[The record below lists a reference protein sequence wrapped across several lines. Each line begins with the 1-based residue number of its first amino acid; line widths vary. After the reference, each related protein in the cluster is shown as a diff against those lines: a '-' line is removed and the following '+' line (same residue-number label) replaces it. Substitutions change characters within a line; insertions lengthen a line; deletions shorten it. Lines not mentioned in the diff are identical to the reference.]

1 MNPETILK
9 KYYKPNST
17 SYNILIT
24 HGKLVANRAINIAK
38 KVSCFNPDI
47 LFIHEAA
54 YLHDIGI
61 FKVNAPDIGCTGTFP
76 YIAHG
81 YLGREILN
89 NEGLKEHGLVCERH
103 VGTGIACDDVKKY
116 NLPLPQ
122 RDMIPISIEEQ
133 IICYAD
139 KFFSKT
145 PGKLEYEKSVKDILK
160 SLEKFGETG
169 VNRFKNWMECFEF

>member
-9 KYYKPNST
+9 KYYNPNSI
-17 SYNILIT
+17 SYNILII
-24 HGKLVANRAINIAK
+24 HGKLVANKAINIAK

-47 LFIHEAA
+47 SFIYEAA

-61 FKVNAPDIGCTGTFP
+61 FKVNAPGIGCTGTFP

-81 YLGREILN
+81 YLGREILD
-89 NEGLKEHGLVCERH
+89 NEGLKKHGLVCERH
-103 VGTGIACDDVKKY
+103 VGTGISCDDVKKY

-145 PGKLEYEKSVKDILK
+145 PGKLEDEKSVKDILK
-160 SLEKFGETG
+160 SLEKFGKSG
-169 VNRFKNWMECFEF
+169 VDRFKNWMECFEF